1 MKLRKSGILMHISSL
16 PSEFGI
22 GDLGRAAY
30 SFADFLADSCQTVWQ
45 VLPFNPS
52 SPNCG
57 NSPYFGVSAFAG
69 NPLLISPDQLVEQ
82 GFISCEDLGRGPQFD
97 STRVDY
103 PKVTEFKKR
112 VIEIAY
118 ERFKERPDKGMYE
131 RFVKSNAHWLDDY
144 TLFVS
149 LKDCFSGAP
158 WNQWPAE
165 IRDRTQPALDDWTE
179 KLADGIAREKFSQF
193 LFFSQWTAL
202 KRYCNGKQIQILGD
216 MPIYVSYDSSDV
228 WTNPQYFKIGEDK
241 KPAWVAG
248 VPPDYFSESG
258 QLWGNPVYSW
268 KDFKETSYAWWVS
281 RAKQNMKYF
290 DMVRLD
296 HFRGFIAYWE
306 VAATEKTAMNGKWV
320 EAPAGDFF
328 HVLLR
333 RLPSLS
339 IIAEDLGTI
348 TPEVREI
355 MNLYDFP
362 GMKVL
367 LFAFGDNLSTNPY
380 LPHNH
385 TENYVVYT
393 GTHDNNTVKGWFQ
406 HDATEREKEN
416 LFAYFGREFDE
427 NTVVEQMVRTALMS
441 VASTGII
448 PMQDFLELGAEAR
461 MNIPSLKDGNWEWRV
476 SSEQLTADLSR
487 KIANLTRVY
496 GRI

>member
-1 MKLRKSGILMHISSL
+1 
-16 PSEFGI
+16 
-22 GDLGRAAY
+22 
-30 SFADFLADSCQTVWQ
+30 
-45 VLPFNPS
+45 
-52 SPNCG
+52 
-57 NSPYFGVSAFAG
+57 
-69 NPLLISPDQLVEQ
+69 
-82 GFISCEDLGRGPQFD
+82 
-97 STRVDY
+97 
-103 PKVTEFKKR
+103 
-112 VIEIAY
+112 
-118 ERFKERPDKGMYE
+118 
-131 RFVKSNAHWLDDY
+131 
-144 TLFVS
+144 
-149 LKDCFSGAP
+149 
-158 WNQWPAE
+158 
-165 IRDRTQPALDDWTE
+165 
-179 KLADGIAREKFSQF
+179 
-193 LFFSQWTAL
+193 
-202 KRYCNGKQIQILGD
+202 
-216 MPIYVSYDSSDV
+216 
-228 WTNPQYFKIGEDK
+228 
-241 KPAWVAG
+241 
-248 VPPDYFSESG
+248 
-258 QLWGNPVYSW
+258 
-268 KDFKETSYAWWVS
+268 
-281 RAKQNMKYF
+281 MKYF

-385 TENYVVYT
+385 AENYVVYT